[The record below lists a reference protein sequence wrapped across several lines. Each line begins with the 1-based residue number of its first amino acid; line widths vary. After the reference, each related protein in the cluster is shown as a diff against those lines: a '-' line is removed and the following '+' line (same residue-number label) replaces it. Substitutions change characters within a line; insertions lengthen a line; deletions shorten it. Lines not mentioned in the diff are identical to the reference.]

1 MNPPSGRLSG
11 TCHCGALTIEIPAP
25 PTEITNCNCSI
36 CRRLGTLWAYYPA
49 EQVTVS
55 GHPESTDTYVQG
67 DRTLRTVR
75 CKTCGCVS
83 HWEPLEA
90 QPDAVGGNRIGVNI
104 RNFDPALID
113 STRMR
118 MLDGADTW
126 TSTFREPPRDVNVA
140 DASAASQAAS
150 SDVYPSLTYDDARA
164 AIDWLTR
171 AFGFERRFVV
181 PGEGDRIEHSEL
193 SFGNAVLMISSP
205 KAEFDRVSPRHS
217 QGLPHTLSLYVAD
230 PDAHFAQAMKAGA
243 RLVRPLQD
251 EGYGARGYMVADPEG
266 HLWYFG
272 TYRPGA
278 YW

>member
-1 MNPPSGRLSG
+1 MNNQAERLSG

-55 GHPESTDTYVQG
+55 GHPGSTDAYVHG
-67 DRTLRTVR
+67 DRTLRLVR

-90 QPDAVGGNRIGVNI
+90 KDGDRIGTRIGVNI
-104 RNFDPALID
+104 RNFDPGLID

-126 TSTFREPPRDVNVA
+126 TSTFREPPG
-140 DASAASQAAS
+140 DAGAESASTASQAAT
-150 SDVYPSLTYDDARA
+150 SDVYPSLTYDDARS

-171 AFGFERRFVV
+171 AFGFECRFVV
-181 PGEGDRIEHSEL
+181 PGEGNRIEHSEL
-193 SFGNAVLMISSP
+193 GFGNAVLMINSP
-205 KAEFDRVSPRHS
+205 KAEFNSVSPLRS
-217 QGLPHTLSLYVAD
+217 QGLPQALSLFVAD
-230 PDAHFAQAMKAGA
+230 PDAHFEKAMQAGA

-251 EGYGARGYMVADPEG
+251 EEYGARGYMVADPEG

>member
-1 MNPPSGRLSG
+1 MNTPTERLSG
-11 TCHCGALTIEIPAP
+11 SCHCGALTIEIPAP
-25 PTEITNCNCSI
+25 PTEITSCNCSI

-55 GHPESTDTYVQG
+55 GHPESTDSYVHG
-67 DRTLRTVR
+67 DRTLRLVR

-83 HWEPLEA
+83 HWEPL
-90 QPDAVGGNRIGVNI
+90 DAKPGTSNDVRVGVNI
-104 RNFDPALID
+104 RNFDPRLID
-113 STRMR
+113 NTRMR
-118 MLDGADTW
+118 LLDGADTW
-126 TSTFREPPRDVNVA
+126 TSTFREATGAPGVVI
-140 DASAASQAAS
+140 ASTTPHASP
-150 SDVYPSLTYDDARA
+150 SDVYPSLTYDDARF

-171 AFGFERRFVV
+171 AFGFEPRFIV
-181 PGEGDRIEHSEL
+181 PGNGNRVEHSEL

-217 QGLPHTLSLYVAD
+217 QGLPQALSLYVAD
-230 PDAHFAQAMKAGA
+230 PDAHFAQAMQAGA
-243 RLVRPLQD
+243 KLVRPLQD
-251 EGYGARGYMVADPEG
+251 EEYGARGYMIADPEG